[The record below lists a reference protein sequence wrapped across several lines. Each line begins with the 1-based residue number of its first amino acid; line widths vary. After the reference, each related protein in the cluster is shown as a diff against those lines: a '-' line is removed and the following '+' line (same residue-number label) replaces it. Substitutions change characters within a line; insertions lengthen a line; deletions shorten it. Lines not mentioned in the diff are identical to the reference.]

1 MAFQWS
7 RKLKTAGVFGGL
19 GVLLTACGGVQF
31 PSSAPPRDINTPRV
45 EASSSGNVVTRSAVG
60 SSSAAFINAS
70 AVKVGPGDTVYALS
84 RRHRVPVPVIIRA
97 NNLQPPY
104 LLNVG
109 QRIELPRGKQHKVV
123 RGDTLYSIAG
133 RFDVGVYELARL
145 NDIEAPYTIKLD
157 SVLVI
162 PDTTP
167 AQKQLSPP
175 PIQETGTV
183 AKKVAK
189 APPVLAPKPA
199 PRQMTKVKAT
209 GGGEIAVI
217 PPKKPPV
224 PVQAP
229 PPRAGKGFIWPVQ
242 GRLLSSF
249 GVKEGGLRNDG
260 INILAP
266 RGTPVRAAEN
276 GVVAYAGN
284 EIRGFGNLLL
294 IKHSGGYITAYA
306 HNDRLLVKRGQRVKR
321 GQQIS
326 TVGSTGSVERPQLH
340 FEVRKGRRPQDP
352 KKYLRK
358 A

>member
-1 MAFQWS
+1 MAFLGQ
-7 RKLKTAGVFGGL
+7 RNAKIAGIMGGL
-19 GVLLTACGGVQF
+19 GLILSACGGVQF
-31 PSSAPPRDINTPRV
+31 PSSAPPRDINSPPRV
-45 EASSSGNVVTRSAVG
+45 EASQSGNVVTRSQASG
-60 SSSAAFINAS
+60 SSAAFVNAS
-70 AVKVGPGDTVYALS
+70 AVKVGPGDTVYELS

-97 NNLQPPY
+97 NNLEPPY
-104 LLNVG
+104 LLHVG

-145 NDIEAPYTIKLD
+145 NDIDAPYTIKLD
-157 SVLVI
+157 EILVI
-162 PDTTP
+162 PDDAP
-167 AQKQLSPP
+167 APKPALKPVT
-175 PIQETGTV
+175 ETVSV
-183 AKKVAK
+183 AKKT
-189 APPVLAPKPA
+189 PQPVPA
-199 PRQMTKVKAT
+199 PRQMQRVSEANAGK
-209 GGGEIAVI
+209 IAVV
-217 PPKKPPV
+217 PPKKPPP

-229 PPRAGKGFIWPVQ
+229 PPRAGKGFIWPLQ

-306 HNDRLLVKRGQRVKR
+306 HNDKLLVKRGQRVTR
-321 GQQIS
+321 GQKIS
-326 TVGSTGSVERPQLH
+326 TVGSTGSVSRPQLH

-358 A
+358 V